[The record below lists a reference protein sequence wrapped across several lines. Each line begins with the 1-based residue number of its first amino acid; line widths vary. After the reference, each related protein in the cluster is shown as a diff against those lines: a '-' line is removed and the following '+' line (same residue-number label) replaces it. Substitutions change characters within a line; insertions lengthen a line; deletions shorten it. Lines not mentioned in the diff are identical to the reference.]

1 MPNFGLDILLEKPFC
16 IELEQGRELMKL
28 AEEKQRILMIA
39 HCVRFAPEWE
49 FLADCI
55 KDKRYG
61 ELKLLATARMGGEPT
76 WGVWQDPEIK
86 KTCGGSLL
94 DMLIHDID
102 FVYSCLGTPSEMKIN
117 LKCDEY
123 WELGFNYDQNQ
134 KKISIKGG
142 FLYKFTPFTSEYLA
156 TFDNASIRFSS
167 LNPKTIN
174 IGTANGLESVSVDG
188 DLYYNEMEYFAD
200 CIESRKKPE
209 RCLPEDKG
217 PNGRIRHV
225 SKGLVF
231 EMPPLRAVG
240 SNHVVGTDFNPS
252 AIPPHNLRAVGSNH
266 INPYMF
272 RSYGTPNFN
281 CHHSPD

>member
-209 RCLPEDKG
+209 RCLPEDSLKAIEFC
-217 PNGRIRHV
+217 RKIRDLTV
-225 SKGLVF
+225 
-231 EMPPLRAVG
+231 E
-240 SNHVVGTDFNPS
+240 
-252 AIPPHNLRAVGSNH
+252 
-266 INPYMF
+266 
-272 RSYGTPNFN
+272 
-281 CHHSPD
+281 